1 MSLKTRLSR
10 REFLITSGSVLAV
23 PMLARRLPVPG
34 AEAGEKPVDGGTLR
48 VGFTFD
54 PATLDPHKGVA
65 GTEHNILFSLYDT
78 LVSYDKDLN
87 AQPQLAESWE
97 TPDPHTYVFKL
108 RKGVKFHDGTPFDAA
123 AVKWNIERHLEPSTA
138 SMVRGQLAV
147 VKALEIVD
155 DHTITFHLH
164 HPSATLPIILA
175 DRGGMMVSP
184 SAVQKLGEDFGRKPV
199 GAGPFKL
206 TEWTTNVRIVLEKFD
221 DYWNQDQTYLESIV
235 FQILRD
241 VTVRTANLRA
251 GKIDLAYMV
260 AQKDIFALERDR
272 NLRVDK
278 RITTEFYKAFMN
290 KGREPMNN
298 TALRQA
304 ISYALDREAILKGI
318 FLGQGE
324 VAQGPLPSWH
334 WAYDPQFV
342 QEKGYRRDP
351 EKAKAKLKEA
361 GYANGLKIEGITPNE
376 DPWRQLGEVV
386 KAQLAD
392 IGVELHA
399 PLVDRAETRVFF
411 QQGKGDLYVSRWT
424 GRAEADMTITE
435 NYHSKGAF
443 NVGNYSVPGLDAL
456 IEQARGTFDRAE
468 RTKLYRQIQAVIV
481 DQALDIFLIFP
492 YMLVAS
498 TRKLQDFEIY
508 GDGKMHLRS
517 IWMKK

>member
-1 MSLKTRLSR
+1 LKTNMNR
-10 REFLITSGSVLAV
+10 RGFLMATGSMLAV
-23 PMLARRLPVPG
+23 PLLAHQFPRHT
-34 AEAGEKPVDGGTLR
+34 AYAGEAPTSGGTLR

-65 GTEHNILFSLYDT
+65 GTEHNILFSIYDT
-78 LVSYDKDLN
+78 LVTYDQDLN
-87 AQPQLAESWE
+87 EKPQLAESWDI
-97 TPDPHTYVFKL
+97 PNPQTYVFKL

-123 AVKWNIERHLEPSTA
+123 VVKWNIERHLEPSTA
-138 SMVRGQLAV
+138 SMVRGQLSV

-164 HPSATLPIILA
+164 HPSATLPMILA

-184 SAVQKLGEDFGRKPV
+184 SAVQQLGEDFGRKPI
-199 GAGPFKL
+199 GTGPFKL

-221 DYWNQDQTYLESIV
+221 GYWDPRHAHLESIV

-260 AQKDIFALERDR
+260 AQKDLPTLERDR
-272 NLRVDK
+272 NLQVDK
-278 RITTEFYKAFMN
+278 RITTEFYKGFMN
-290 KGREPMNN
+290 KGREPMSN

-304 ISYALDREAILKGI
+304 LSYALDREAILKGV

-324 VAQGPLPSWH
+324 VAYGPLPSWH
-334 WAYDPQFV
+334 WAYDPKLA
-342 QEKGYRRDP
+342 QEKGYRRDLD
-351 EKAKAKLKEA
+351 KARAKLKEA
-361 GYANGLKIEGITPNE
+361 GFPNGLKVEGLTPNE

-386 KAQLAD
+386 KAQFAE
-392 IGVELHA
+392 IGVELNA

-411 QQGKGDLYVSRWT
+411 QQGKGDVYVSRWT
-424 GRAEADMTITE
+424 GRGEADMTITE

-443 NVGNYSVPGLDAL
+443 NVGNYAVPGLDAL
-456 IEQARGTFDRAE
+456 IEQARGVFDRAE
-468 RTKLYRQIQAVIV
+468 RTKLYHQIQAVV
-481 DQALDIFLIFP
+481 TGQALDIFVIFP

-517 IWMKK
+517 VWMKK